1 MNLYHYFEKEKG
13 PFAHLS
19 GLPIDEAQ
27 RIQSDLQKEGKV
39 FAAKRNP
46 EYLTRRRY
54 LEQLTRKLFIEK
66 GGLPIRETP
75 YYMVVEECPWLN
87 TWYKDAGYIRIPISE
102 FDLKTISFTYGDT
115 FPTFSPKVTDNWE
128 FRRTVYNYDEILKV
142 IAKYGLPQND
152 WKEPIFAQPA
162 YVEVQIWS
170 DEPIAQYRLF
180 RM

>member
-13 PFAHLS
+13 PFVNLS
-19 GLPIDEAQ
+19 ELPLDEAQ
-27 RIQSDLQKEGKV
+27 KIQDNLQNEDKV

-46 EYLTRRRY
+46 QYLSRRRY
-54 LEQLTRKLFIEK
+54 LEQLTRKMFIEK
-66 GGLPIRETP
+66 GGLPVRQTP

-87 TWYKDAGYIRIPISE
+87 TWYKAADHIRIPIGE

-115 FPTFSPKVTDNWE
+115 FPTFSPKVMDHLE
-128 FRRTVYNYDEILKV
+128 FRKTVYTYDEILKV
-142 IAKYGLPQND
+142 INKYGLPQND

-170 DEPIAQYRLF
+170 DWPVEQYRSQE
-180 RM
+180 